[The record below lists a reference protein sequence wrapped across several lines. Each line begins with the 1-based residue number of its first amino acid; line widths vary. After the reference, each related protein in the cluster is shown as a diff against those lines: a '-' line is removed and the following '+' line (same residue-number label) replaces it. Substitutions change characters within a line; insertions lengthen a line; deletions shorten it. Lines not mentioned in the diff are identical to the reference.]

1 METLKSRSAEVFSI
15 VVLNL
20 KDTKETQMV
29 NRISKYPVEFWRVVG
44 LAIPKTPSKEDLSE
58 AYKTIADFPTTYSII
73 EEFYEAMQTVR
84 SDPDLSK
91 EQQDLIYGRY
101 GQLVDTLFSTAR
113 SLCEKMS
120 EDVENAE
127 K

>member
-1 METLKSRSAEVFSI
+1 
-15 VVLNL
+15 
-20 KDTKETQMV
+20 MV